1 MVYKNF
7 NPRPP
12 QRGRRITGWGARG
25 YIIFQSTSPAKG
37 TTVLPYR
44 CKALG
49 SISIHVPR
57 KGDDLIKNTALIIYS
72 ISIHVPRKGDDRKNQ
87 HCRAVPLI
95 SIHVPRKG
103 DDVKNSS
110 LRGPVKISIHVPRK
124 GDDGCRNGQGK
135 AYEDFNPRPPQ
146 RGRPCAREVTGGAK
160 IFQSTSPAKGTTWIS
175 PLMRRVDLISI
186 HVPRKGDDLLPFVT
200 LIISFVFQST
210 SPAKGTT

>member
-1 MVYKNF
+1 M
-7 NPRPP
+7 
-12 QRGRRITGWGARG
+12 
-25 YIIFQSTSPAKG
+25 
-37 TTVLPYR
+37 
-44 CKALG
+44 C
-49 SISIHVPR
+49 
-57 KGDDLIKNTALIIYS
+57 
-72 ISIHVPRKGDDRKNQ
+72 
-87 HCRAVPLI
+87 CRAVPLI

-186 HVPRKGDDLLPFVT
+186 HVPRKGDDLFHFTFHFPHANFNPRPPQRGRLLPFVT